1 MEVLYLDRLIA
12 VNFLIDY
19 CLLLAAGRV
28 CGAHLRRGRFA
39 LAALI
44 GAAYAGLGVLPG
56 WGWLLH
62 PAMKIA
68 LGCLMALISFGC
80 EAGLARCTAVFF
92 AVAALFGGGVYAAS
106 LPLRGSVAPLT
117 LRVFA
122 LSFAVCY
129 TAVALLFRRRARRN
143 ARVVRPVTVR
153 FEGREA
159 RLPGWRDSGN
169 DLHDPVTGMAAAV
182 ADRRALAALLPELP
196 DDPVA
201 AFEQLRL
208 KGTFR
213 LLPYRAVGVNGL
225 LLAFRPDE
233 IEVDGKKE
241 DLLVALS
248 PTEVGEGEIIL
259 PE

>member
-1 MEVLYLDRLIA
+1 M
-12 VNFLIDY
+12 
-19 CLLLAAGRV
+19 
-28 CGAHLRRGRFA
+28 
-39 LAALI
+39 
-44 GAAYAGLGVLPG
+44 
-56 WGWLLH
+56 
-62 PAMKIA
+62 
-68 LGCLMALISFGC
+68 
-80 EAGLARCTAVFF
+80 
-92 AVAALFGGGVYAAS
+92 
-106 LPLRGSVAPLT
+106 
-117 LRVFA
+117 
-122 LSFAVCY
+122 
-129 TAVALLFRRRARRN
+129 
-143 ARVVRPVTVR
+143 TVR

-159 RLPGWRDSGN
+159 HIPGWRDSGN

-248 PTEVGEGEIIL
+248 PTEVGEGGGEIIL